1 MCIRRTYYIVDRSN
15 QANVKIY
22 LTSAFYA
29 SKIFVPFRVVDRLII
44 TIRTFQIRYAFFR
57 IVCL

>member
-44 TIRTFQIRYAFFR
+44 TIRTFQIRYAF
-57 IVCL
+57 LE